1 MEEDEHLSASSVS
14 AFVVFIHS
22 RVLVNG
28 DVGLRIRS
36 DVSYHHKRSYL
47 HDRSLVQIKS
57 HAQKV
62 LKRLEAGENVFRR
75 LEENYSV
82 VDSLIVQAAKQ
93 RDALGAPI
101 DTKYISTVAKRK
113 RQNKKS
119 SSPTVESINQE
130 EDGTNIVD
138 ASPQPL
144 VSADPDSSDSN
155 TESGDGGRGA
165 VIAAAAL
172 CQLSSLGSAWDKQQ
186 QQQAAPS
193 LLKMAN

>member
-1 MEEDEHLSASSVS
+1 
-14 AFVVFIHS
+14 
-22 RVLVNG
+22 
-28 DVGLRIRS
+28 
-36 DVSYHHKRSYL
+36 
-47 HDRSLVQIKS
+47 VQIKS

-93 RDALGAPI
+93 RDALGAAI

-113 RQNKKS
+113 RQIKKS
-119 SSPTVESINQE
+119 SSPAVESINQE
-130 EDGTNIVD
+130 DGTIT
-138 ASPQPL
+138 P
-144 VSADPDSSDSN
+144 VSVDPDSSDSN

-172 CQLSSLGSAWDKQQ
+172 CQLSSLGAAWDQQQ
-186 QQQAAPS
+186 QQQAGPS
-193 LLKMAN
+193 LQKAN